1 MISRE
6 IIPYLKLI
14 HASFNT
20 TVLLF
25 FIYQGLSG
33 LKIRK
38 KRKVGAPDFNI
49 IKRHRKLGPVLA
61 VMGGAGFFAG
71 LTITY
76 IDIGRLL
83 IYMPHLI
90 NGIVIISLITATFLI
105 SRNIRASEPQWRT
118 AHLIIG
124 ILIVSLYFIQ
134 VFLGLGIL
142 L

>member
-1 MISRE
+1 MINRE

-20 TVLLF
+20 TVLLL
-25 FIYQGLSG
+25 FIYHGFVG

-38 KRKVGAPDFNI
+38 NRKSGAPDFNI

-61 VMGGAGFFAG
+61 LMGGAGFFAG

-90 NGIVIISLITATFLI
+90 NGMVIISLITAAFLI
-105 SRNIRASEPQWRT
+105 SRNIRASEPQLRT
-118 AHLIIG
+118 IHFIIG
-124 ILIVSLYFIQ
+124 ILIISLYFIQ
-134 VFLGLGIL
+134 AFLGLGIL

>member
-20 TVLLF
+20 TVFLL
-25 FIYQGLSG
+25 FIYQGWAG

-38 KRKVGAPDFNI
+38 NRKAGVQDFKI
-49 IKRHRKLGPVLA
+49 IKRHRKMGPVLA
-61 VMGGAGFFAG
+61 LMGGAGFFAG

-90 NGIVIISLITATFLI
+90 NGIAIISLITAAFLI
-105 SRNIRASEPQWRT
+105 SRQIRASEPQWRT
-118 AHLIIG
+118 AHLAIG
-124 ILIVSLYFIQ
+124 ILIVSLYLIQ
-134 VFLGLGIL
+134 AFFGLGIL

>member
-1 MISRE
+1 M
-6 IIPYLKLI
+6 
-14 HASFNT
+14 
-20 TVLLF
+20 
-25 FIYQGLSG
+25 
-33 LKIRK
+33 
-38 KRKVGAPDFNI
+38 
-49 IKRHRKLGPVLA
+49 
-61 VMGGAGFFAG
+61 MGGAGFVAG

-90 NGIVIISLITATFLI
+90 NGIAIVSLITAAFLI
-105 SRNIRASEPQWRT
+105 SRNIRASETQWRT

-134 VFLGLGIL
+134 AFLGLGIL